1 VVARLDG
8 GWLAYWAALE
18 PSRIWRGEI
27 WRLVTWPF
35 VELTPLSLILTC
47 VAIYHFGGELSYR
60 WGERRLRRFA
70 IELVLAA
77 GVVTCLLDAAFHH
90 GVARCGGWAIAD
102 ALVIAWARQFP
113 TAVLQFYGVLK
124 LQGRS
129 IVQLVVAT
137 SIVYALYAG
146 PIAMAPELVACLGA
160 AMYPR
165 AWLQR

>member
-1 VVARLDG
+1 M
-8 GWLAYWAALE
+8 AL
-18 PSRIWRGEI
+18 IFTG
-27 WRLVTWPF
+27 
-35 VELTPLSLILTC
+35 
-47 VAIYHFGGELSYR
+47 VAIYHFGGELAVR

-77 GVVTCLLDAAFHH
+77 GVATCLLDAAFHH

-113 TAVLQFYGVLK
+113 SATLQLYGVLQ

-129 IVQLVVAT
+129 IVRLVVAT

-146 PIAMAPELVACLGA
+146 PIAMAPELVACIGA
-160 AMYPR
+160 ALYPR